1 MDWAD
6 RFCWSA
12 EIRRDPDSLV
22 SSGCHPL
29 DGDSLIRPLRP
40 EAAVPPAS
48 AAACLTW
55 ERPSVDVRWRPP
67 LAVAIVTHLV
77 TRLPASDDRACGRG
91 SAGAGIN
98 AVTAY
103 CTGVTYVIDAPLRI
117 TLPVLLALPRRS
129 GMQLDGEAR
138 RSRDRGLCAR
148 PAPHTRLS
156 RRTPLGLA
164 RARPL
169 RRIR

>member
-1 MDWAD
+1 
-6 RFCWSA
+6 
-12 EIRRDPDSLV
+12 
-22 SSGCHPL
+22 
-29 DGDSLIRPLRP
+29 
-40 EAAVPPAS
+40 VPPAS

-55 ERPSVDVRWRPP
+55 ERPSVDVRWRP
-67 LAVAIVTHLV
+67 LLSVMIVTHLV
-77 TRLPASDDRACGRG
+77 TRLPASDDRACGHG

-103 CTGVTYVIDAPLRI
+103 CTGVTYVIDAPLAI

-138 RSRDRGLCAR
+138 RSRDKGLCAR